1 MNLKASS
8 ILMTALILTAS
19 LTACAGPERNTV
31 TLASAEA
38 SAVSTTEAETVAETS
53 AVTPSEKKY
62 VKFDEMNF
70 TMKGKTYTLGKT
82 TLKELVND
90 GAIPKEMLDKADIV
104 GSGIT
109 IPIKMKIDPK
119 WSVEITAF
127 NPTDK
132 RAKKI
137 DCVVNSI
144 SWKDK
149 EGIEQTAFNFE
160 FPFDITPEEWEK
172 TEGRPSD
179 GNYIRVEE
187 GKYNADIY
195 RYSERSETYFYNRMY
210 ELEFKNGKLN
220 KVKMQYI
227 P

>member
-19 LTACAGPERNTV
+19 LTACAGPEKNTV
-31 TLASAEA
+31 TIASAEA
-38 SAVSTTEAETVAETS
+38 SVVSTTEAETSAETS
-53 AVTPSEKKY
+53 AADPAERKY

-70 TMKGKTYTLGKT
+70 SMKGKTYTLGKT
-82 TLKELVND
+82 TLKELVDD
-90 GAIPKEMLDKADIV
+90 GVLPKEMLDKADIV

-109 IPIKMKIDPK
+109 FPIKMKIDPK

-127 NPTDK
+127 NPEDK

-144 SWKDK
+144 SWADK
-149 EGIEQTAFNFE
+149 EGIEQTSLNFE
-160 FPFDITPEEWEK
+160 FPFDITPEVWEE

-195 RYSERSETYFYNRMY
+195 RYSERSETYAFDRMY
-210 ELEFKNGKLN
+210 ELEFRNGKLN